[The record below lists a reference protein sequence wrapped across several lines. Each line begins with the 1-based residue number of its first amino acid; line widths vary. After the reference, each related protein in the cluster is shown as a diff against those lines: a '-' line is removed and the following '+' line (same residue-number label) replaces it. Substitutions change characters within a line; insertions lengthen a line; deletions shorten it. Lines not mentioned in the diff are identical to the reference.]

1 MFFLCRE
8 IAVIRNV
15 RNAIKRNGEATEIS
29 LAGAATRIIFVATNT
44 CLSRQNI
51 CRDKYIFVATN
62 ICRYKLTFVST
73 NMCLSRQ
80 DTFVATKTILVSAH
94 ANDTEKGI
102 LTLPRGR
109 IKRNREDTHCWEQT
123 PIIQNRTRQACSVIR
138 TQSCIQNQ
146 TTQWPSLRSRHLLL
160 SSFFHFA
167 VAKYTAAAACLL
179 MKSHCGQSQQLVGG
193 DFNIN
198 EYPTLKEN
206 MCASIHVCA
215 RRNVTKRKKCESTYV
230 YSYVYVVASVRV
242 CVCVVVGGGGGG
254 GVCVCA
260 RANVFGCTFAARMLS
275 A

>member
-1 MFFLCRE
+1 MVIWILWHSSVRQNGNVRPTNMFFLCRE

-109 IKRNREDTHCWEQT
+109 IKRNREDTVGNKHQSFRTEQGKHVVWSEHRVVF
-123 PIIQNRTRQACSVIR
+123 RTRQHNGLVYVLDTCCYLLSF
-138 TQSCIQNQ
+138 TS
-146 TTQWPSLRSRHLLL
+146 QWPNILQQQR
-160 SSFFHFA
+160 
-167 VAKYTAAAACLL
+167 AC
-179 MKSHCGQSQQLVGG
+179 
-193 DFNIN
+193 
-198 EYPTLKEN
+198 
-206 MCASIHVCA
+206 
-215 RRNVTKRKKCESTYV
+215 
-230 YSYVYVVASVRV
+230 
-242 CVCVVVGGGGGG
+242 
-254 GVCVCA
+254 
-260 RANVFGCTFAARMLS
+260 
-275 A
+275 